1 VRAKLPD
8 DRFARA
14 FWGMIAGTFILT
26 AIFAW
31 QAVESQEVKG
41 SLKGGFAQPVTF
53 ESGPGDVTGV
63 ATHYV
68 NTGDQTVELES
79 VGLVEPVGVELVGV
93 GLGNPAATPL
103 LAEVDGYAVAPG
115 EAVDLWVE
123 VETTGSGTV
132 GFEGLRVHYRAG
144 GRAGQ
149 TVG

>member
-1 VRAKLPD
+1 VRLSLPD

-14 FWGMIAGTFILT
+14 FWGMIAATFVLT

-41 SLKGGFAQPVTF
+41 SLKGGFAQPVLF
-53 ESGPGDVTGV
+53 ESGPGDVTGI
-63 ATHYV
+63 ATRYV
-68 NTGDQTVELES
+68 NAGDQTVTLES
-79 VGLVEPVGVELVGV
+79 IGLVEPLGVELVGF
-93 GLGNPAATPL
+93 GLGNPGAISL
-103 LAEVDGYAVAPG
+103 LTELEGYAVPPG

-123 VETTGSGTV
+123 VETTASGTV

-144 GRAGQ
+144 GRAGE

>member
-14 FWGMIAGTFILT
+14 FWGMIASTFVLT

-41 SLKGGFAQPVTF
+41 SLKGGLEQPVRF
-53 ESGPGDVTGV
+53 ESSPGDVTGV
-63 ATHYV
+63 ATRYV
-68 NTGDQTVELES
+68 NTGDQTVTLES
-79 VGLVEPVGVELVGV
+79 VGLVAPVGVELVGF
-93 GLGNPAATPL
+93 GLGNPSATPP
-103 LAEVDGYAVAPG
+103 LAPEYAVPPG
-115 EAVDLWVE
+115 EAVNLWVE
-123 VETTGSGTV
+123 VETTGSGAV
-132 GFEGLRVHYRAG
+132 GFSGLRIHYRAG